1 MTITINGKFNTNFED
16 PLYVSELIDKLNLS
30 ATPVLVEVD
39 RIALRPREHSSARV
53 VDGSVVEI
61 IRISAGG

>member
-1 MTITINGKFNTNFED
+1 MTITINGKFNTNFEN
-16 PLYVSELIDKLNLS
+16 PLCVSELIEKLNLS
-30 ATPVLVEVD
+30 STPVLVEVD
-39 RIALRPREHSSARV
+39 RVALRPREHATAQV

>member
-1 MTITINGKFNTNFED
+1 MTITINGKSNPNFED
-16 PLYVSELIDKLNLS
+16 PLYVSELLEKLKLS

-39 RIALRPREHSSARV
+39 RIALHPREHEAARL

-61 IRISAGG
+61 IRVSAGG

>member
-1 MTITINGKFNTNFED
+1 MTITINGKLTTNFEN
-16 PLYVSELIDKLNLS
+16 PLCVSELIEKLNLS
-30 ATPVLVEVD
+30 ATPVFIEVD
-39 RIALRPREHSSARV
+39 RIALRPREHATTQV

>member
-1 MTITINGKFNTNFED
+1 MTITINGNLNTDFEN
-16 PLYVSELIDKLNLS
+16 PLYVSELIERLNLS

-39 RIALRPREHSSARV
+39 RIALRPREYTTAQV